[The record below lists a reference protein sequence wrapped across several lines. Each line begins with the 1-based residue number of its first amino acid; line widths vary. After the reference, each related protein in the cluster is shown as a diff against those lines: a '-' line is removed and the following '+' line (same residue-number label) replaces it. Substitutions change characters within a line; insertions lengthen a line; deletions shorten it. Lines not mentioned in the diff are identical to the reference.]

1 MSVQVHSYK
10 VDDLAAAKDPD
21 TDVIATAGT
30 FHFAVGEEAFEIDL
44 TEENVQRFRKKVEP
58 YMAAGRRLRGRHR
71 SRPRPV
77 SERHRAR
84 RIRSWAAEH
93 HIEVS
98 QRGRIPASVIEQ
110 YERANG
116 G

>member
-1 MSVQVHSYK
+1 MSVQVQHYK

-30 FHFAVGEEAFEIDL
+30 FHFAVGDEAFEIDL
-44 TEENVQRFRKKVEP
+44 TEENVQKFRKRVEP
-58 YMAAGRRLRGRHR
+58 YMSAARRLRGTRH

-77 SERHRAR
+77 AERHRAR

-98 QRGRIPASVIEQ
+98 ARGRIPASVIEQ
-110 YERANG
+110 YELANG

>member
-30 FHFAVGEEAFEIDL
+30 FHFAVGDEAFEIDL
-44 TEENVQRFRKKVEP
+44 TEENVQKFRKRVEP
-58 YMAAGRRLRGRHR
+58 YMSAARRLRGSRH

-77 SERHRAR
+77 AERHRAR
-84 RIRSWAAEH
+84 RIRSWAAEN

-98 QRGRIPASVIEQ
+98 ARGRIPASVIEQ